1 MSAANFVALDL
12 ETATSF
18 RGSICEIGLAIVED
32 GRIVDSKSWLV
43 KPEDNEYDYFNIEI
57 HGITPE
63 MTENAPSFKEAWKEV
78 LPYIQNKL
86 VVAHNTSFD
95 MYAIKDALNDNHIDL
110 PLFDYFCSLR
120 ISRKAFP
127 GLYSYSLPLLC
138 NAIEIPFDKHHRAE
152 GDAIGCAQVFL
163 KALDKLGINDPY
175 ELESVLALHK
185 GRFSCEGHF
194 PQRQKDTSHYD
205 YKSILKNIVVDE
217 SKINPDS
224 YFFGKSICFT
234 GAFSFGVRKDLLQ
247 AIADV
252 GGIPTD
258 SVTKKTNILV
268 VGQQDYRVVGDSGMS
283 GKQKK
288 AIDLINKGQ
297 DLEIMSETD
306 FLSNFGDAIPN
317 FTRNV

>member
-1 MSAANFVALDL
+1 MAAINFVALDL
-12 ETATSF
+12 ETATF
-18 RGSICEIGLAIVED
+18 EIGSICEIGLAIVED
-32 GRIVDSKSWLV
+32 GKIVDSKSWFV
-43 KPEDNEYDYFNIEI
+43 QPKDNEYDYFNIAI

-63 MTENAPSFKEAWKEV
+63 MTQDAPSFQEVWKEV
-78 LPYIQNKL
+78 LPYIENKL

-95 MYAIKDALNDNHIDL
+95 MYAIKDALDKNHVEL
-110 PLFDYFCSLR
+110 PEFDYFCSLR

-138 NAIEIPFDKHHRAE
+138 EAIEIPFDKHHRAE
-152 GDAIGCAQVFL
+152 GDAIGCAQIFL
-163 KALDKLGINDPY
+163 KTLDKFGINDPY
-175 ELESVLALHK
+175 ELETSLALRK
-185 GRFSCEGHF
+185 GRFTKEGHF

-205 YKSILKNIVVDE
+205 YKNILKNIVVDE

-224 YFFGKSICFT
+224 YFFGKSVCFT
-234 GAFSFGVRKDLLQ
+234 GAFSFGARKDLLQ

-268 VGQQDYRVVGDSGMS
+268 VGQQDYRVVGDTGMS
-283 GKQKK
+283 SKQKK

-317 FTRNV
+317 FTKTI